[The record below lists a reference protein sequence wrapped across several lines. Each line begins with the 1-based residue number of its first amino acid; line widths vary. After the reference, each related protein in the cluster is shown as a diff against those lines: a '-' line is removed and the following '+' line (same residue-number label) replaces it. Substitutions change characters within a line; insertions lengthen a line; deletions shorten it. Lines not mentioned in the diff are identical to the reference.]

1 MKLTLIII
9 IFFVSGLFQNSFAQ
23 KYCVY
28 ESKTVNVLLKI
39 SQDGSQI
46 IEISLTDNTKA
57 KWIKY
62 RISEKEVENSEPN
75 SKRYTVSNGKLNIFY
90 IDYFRYTDY
99 IIVENLDNNEK
110 LTLYKQNW
118 QSNPFSILLNC
129 IKILCTRISCLK
141 KIRVLVNNI
150 DILIFAFI
158 FSSFKDF

>member
-110 LTLYKQNW
+110 LTLYKQN
-118 QSNPFSILLNC
+118 
-129 IKILCTRISCLK
+129 
-141 KIRVLVNNI
+141 
-150 DILIFAFI
+150 
-158 FSSFKDF
+158 